1 MKASQPNGKEKNK
14 TKLTKLQYSLLLT
27 YQVIIFF
34 VLIKWNEFN
43 WNSYLSSIILFA
55 TFIVLS

>member
-34 VLIKWNEFN
+34 VLIK
-43 WNSYLSSIILFA
+43 
-55 TFIVLS
+55 